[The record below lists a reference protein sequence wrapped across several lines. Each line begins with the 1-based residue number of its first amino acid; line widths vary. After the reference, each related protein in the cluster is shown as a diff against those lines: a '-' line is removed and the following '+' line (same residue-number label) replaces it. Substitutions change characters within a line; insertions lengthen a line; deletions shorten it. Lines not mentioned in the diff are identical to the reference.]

1 MTLTSEVREETTM
14 SDESDEPLYNG
25 VDARTGTYLPAWN
38 EMDVLRSL
46 REEALDPA
54 SHRKYRWWVQ
64 RYGINDPLRQAIHVV
79 DPKSLASAGW
89 CVIFA
94 PDVGEDVK
102 AALRPLL
109 EHRRT
114 QAGPFF
120 KVFTYEHGQTKEKFL
135 QNLGA
140 DNGPADPKLVPY
152 YVLLVGSPKS
162 LPFQFQYDL
171 DVQYAVGRLYFDKA
185 ADYQRYAEGVL
196 AVEKDETVRPPKR
209 LAFFASRN
217 ENDRPT
223 ERTLDDLVR
232 PLADVLQTQ
241 FPQWPQTRVFGEEAL
256 KKNLGPLVGGSERAA
271 LLMTATHG
279 MRFAPGDPLQPGD
292 QGALLCQEWVRQP
305 EGQEKPVPP
314 EEYFSAADVADDAD
328 LRGMIAFLFACYS
341 AGTPDLSDIDL
352 NTGASHIDSPQPLAS
367 QTFLSG
373 LAQRLLAHPRGGCL
387 AVLGHIDRAFTL
399 SFSWSGKSQTQI
411 FESVLGRLLDGYPI
425 GAATEFINQRHAE
438 LAVSNTND
446 YLSWQAKGALGK
458 DDMADLSRR
467 LKASHD
473 VRNFVVLGDPAVRL
487 TWRQD

>member
-1 MTLTSEVREETTM
+1 MSNE

-38 EMDVLRSL
+38 DLDALRFL
-46 REEALDPA
+46 KEETLDPVTL
-54 SHRKYRWWVQ
+54 RKYRWWVQ
-64 RYGINDPLRQAIHVV
+64 RYGINDPLRQAVHIV

-102 AALRPLL
+102 TALKPLL
-109 EHRRT
+109 EHRRA
-114 QAGPFF
+114 QAG
-120 KVFTYEHGQTKEKFL
+120 VFYKEYTHEAGQTKEKFL
-135 QNLGA
+135 QKHGA

-152 YVLLVGSPKS
+152 YVLLVGSPKT

-171 DVQYAVGRLYFDKA
+171 DVQYAVGRLCFDKA
-185 ADYQRYAEGVL
+185 VDYEKYAEGVL
-196 AVEKDETVRPPKR
+196 AAERDEAIRPPKR
-209 LAFFASRN
+209 LAFFATSN

-223 ERTLDDLVR
+223 ERTLNDLVR
-232 PLADVLQTQ
+232 PLADVLQSQ
-241 FPQWPQTRVFGEEAL
+241 FSQWPQTRGFGEEAL
-256 KKNLGPLVGGSERAA
+256 KKNLGPLFGGTERAA

-279 MRFAPGDPLQPGD
+279 MRFSPGDPLQPGD

-341 AGTPDLSDIDL
+341 AGTPDFSDFDL
-352 NTGASHIDSPQPLAS
+352 NTGAPRIDNPLPIAS
-367 QTFLSG
+367 RTFLSG

-425 GAATEFINQRHAE
+425 GAATEYINQRHAE
-438 LAVSNTND
+438 LAVSTTRD
-446 YLSWQAKGALGK
+446 YLTWQAQGHLSESETG
-458 DDMADLSRR
+458 DLARR

-487 TWRQD
+487 TWRQG